1 MSLAL
6 IGAGSE
12 PITESRGDCGSH
24 RFVIHIGMVVQPA
37 EPEPEPDRLQAA
49 TWHLQG
55 VNGKQQRADAANKE
69 CSSDGSLSNINFDDN

>member
-55 VNGKQQRADAANKE
+55 VNGKQQRADAAIESPALIGIFKYQ
-69 CSSDGSLSNINFDDN
+69 SDAN